1 MGVWQG
7 WRGRTVPEIA
17 PARCLLLTF
26 PPQPSQPTPRKPR
39 RSGPSQYGP
48 ASQDT
53 LPCPFKDAR
62 MFRHSALRSAAL
74 ALAVSLCLGVP
85 SAFADNAPAASA
97 STAVQREA
105 VAKGL
110 YELAYSPKQNA
121 VFVPSSGGFG
131 DDAGPAQV
139 LRLNPT
145 TLAVETRI
153 PLERKAFGVVLDD
166 AHNRLYVGNTVD
178 LSVTVVDTA
187 QNKAIGT
194 IQLMEKKTGKDGKA
208 AYTHDLRELVVDSA
222 GNRLYVTG
230 HSSQPD
236 VSSVLFVIDTT
247 TLKVINTIDGLG
259 NAKAPGLA
267 LDAANKRV
275 YTSNLLADLVVV
287 GTDSHTPH
295 SGALGCVAFG
305 VGTTDMANAFVTG
318 AVRLTMPASLRV
330 DLAGA
335 LPPGVTAKDI
345 VLHLLA
351 LPEIRS
357 GAGVGKVFEFT
368 GDAIAGLSVDERATL
383 TNMTAELGGL
393 TGIVAPD
400 AETVRFLRERRGVDV
415 VIEPWMHS
423 DPDAVYAATLRVDCQ
438 ALSPLVAA
446 PGDPGN
452 GIPLSSLQARP
463 RIDSTYN

>member
-1 MGVWQG
+1 
-7 WRGRTVPEIA
+7 
-17 PARCLLLTF
+17 
-26 PPQPSQPTPRKPR
+26 
-39 RSGPSQYGP
+39 
-48 ASQDT
+48 
-53 LPCPFKDAR
+53 
-62 MFRHSALRSAAL
+62 MFRNPLFRSAAL
-74 ALAVSLCLGVP
+74 AVAVSLSLGAP

-97 STAVQREA
+97 TAAVQRQA

-121 VFVPSSGGFG
+121 VFVASSSGFG

-139 LRLNPT
+139 LRLNPA

-187 QNKAIGT
+187 QNKAVGT

-222 GNRLYVTG
+222 ANRLYVTG

-287 GTDSHTPH
+287 GTDSNKVVAQHRIAAEQPMNI
-295 SGALGCVAFG
+295 ALDPAGKRL
-305 VGTTDMANAFVTG
+305 FVTDQG
-318 AVRLTMPASLRV
+318 SEFLRGYQAKSSGLVSKHPGQRVLVLDRSTGKELASIPTDAGPLGILLDAPRKRLYVTNRE
-330 DLAGA
+330 AGT
-335 LPPGVTAKDI
+335 VTAYNSDSYQK
-345 VLHLLA
+345 VATYKVPTHPNSLA
-351 LPEIRS
+351 LDAKNNVLFVSIKNGEKDDK
-357 GAGVGKVFEFT
+357 GADE
-368 GDAIAGLSVDERATL
+368 SV
-383 TNMTAELGGL
+383 
-393 TGIVAPD
+393 
-400 AETVRFLRERRGVDV
+400 
-415 VIEPWMHS
+415 
-423 DPDAVYAATLRVDCQ
+423 
-438 ALSPLVAA
+438 
-446 PGDPGN
+446 
-452 GIPLSSLQARP
+452 AR
-463 RIDSTYN
+463 IQL

>member
-1 MGVWQG
+1 
-7 WRGRTVPEIA
+7 
-17 PARCLLLTF
+17 
-26 PPQPSQPTPRKPR
+26 
-39 RSGPSQYGP
+39 
-48 ASQDT
+48 
-53 LPCPFKDAR
+53 
-62 MFRHSALRSAAL
+62 MFRNPLFRSAAL
-74 ALAVSLCLGVP
+74 AVAVSLSLGAP

-97 STAVQREA
+97 TAAVQRQA

-121 VFVPSSGGFG
+121 VFVASSGGVG

-139 LRLNPT
+139 LRLNPA

-187 QNKAIGT
+187 QNKAVGT

-222 GNRLYVTG
+222 ANRLYVTG

-236 VSSVLFVIDTT
+236 VSSVLFVIDTN

-287 GTDSHTPH
+287 GTDSNKVVAQHRIAAEQPMNI
-295 SGALGCVAFG
+295 ALDPAGKRL
-305 VGTTDMANAFVTG
+305 FVTDQG
-318 AVRLTMPASLRV
+318 SEFLRGYQAKSSGLVSKHPGQRVLVLDRSTGKELASIPTDAGPLGILLDAPRKRLYVTNRE
-330 DLAGA
+330 AGT
-335 LPPGVTAKDI
+335 VTAYNSDSYQK
-345 VLHLLA
+345 VATYTVPTHPNSLA
-351 LPEIRS
+351 LDAKNNVLFVSIKNGEKDDK
-357 GAGVGKVFEFT
+357 GADE
-368 GDAIAGLSVDERATL
+368 SV
-383 TNMTAELGGL
+383 
-393 TGIVAPD
+393 
-400 AETVRFLRERRGVDV
+400 
-415 VIEPWMHS
+415 
-423 DPDAVYAATLRVDCQ
+423 
-438 ALSPLVAA
+438 
-446 PGDPGN
+446 
-452 GIPLSSLQARP
+452 AR
-463 RIDSTYN
+463 IQL